1 MPAPNMIEY
10 PAAVIIDHDC
20 HRIGAVANLSGE
32 AELEEQLAVIDRFIK
47 EGNHPYSFPAGHEH
61 RVELYY
67 LESEAQLEKL
77 GARTYAIIELFA
89 QEG

>member
-1 MPAPNMIEY
+1 MIEY

-20 HRIGAVANLSGE
+20 HRIGAVVGLSGE
-32 AELEEQLAVIDRFIK
+32 AELEEQYDVIDRFIDK
-47 EGNHPYSFPAGHEH
+47 GNHPYTFPPSHKH
-61 RVELYY
+61 RVELHY